1 MKLKRNII
9 ILVLLFN
16 CINGFGQTKVMSF
29 NIRYNNPN
37 DGVNWWENRKEEV
50 VQLIDFYHPEFLG
63 IQEGLSNQLEFIVD
77 KLNGYNYIGVGRD
90 DGKQKGEFA
99 AIIFDTTKFKLIET
113 KTFWLSQTP
122 DTVSVGWDASM
133 ERISTYGAFI
143 NKNTKDSIFIF
154 NCHFDHIGKISQKM
168 SSELI
173 LKKINEFGLN
183 DSRLIV
189 MGDLNCESQDEPIQV
204 FLEELDDA
212 ADISEKPHYGPL
224 GTFTGFNNNLIVKK
238 RIDYILTK
246 NLRIKNYRHIDDR
259 RKNNLYIS
267 DHFPVL
273 VEIIETTGNKG
284 YTK

>member
-16 CINGFGQTKVMSF
+16 CINGFGQTKVMSL
-29 NIRYNNPN
+29 NIRYDNPN

-90 DGKQKGEFA
+90 DGKQQGEFA
-99 AIIFDTTKFKLIET
+99 AIIFDSTKFKLIET

-154 NCHFDHIGKISQKM
+154 NCHFDHIGKISRKM

-183 DSRLIV
+183 ESRLIV

-204 FLEELDDA
+204 LRQELDDA
-212 ADISEKPHYGPL
+212 VEISEKPHYGPH
-224 GTFTGFNNNLIVKK
+224 GTFSGFDNNLIIKK

-246 NLRIKNYRHIDDR
+246 NLRIKNYRHVDDR

-267 DHFPVL
+267 DHLPVL
-273 VEIIETTGNKG
+273 VEIIETTGNNA
-284 YTK
+284 YTQ